1 MKWYDRFSQLLT
13 GPRGAAAALLALAV
27 LLAPAPAF
35 GQDQS
40 GVTSPAPG
48 SAISGDVPVLGT
60 ASIEPFQKYELHFK
74 LEPSGDD
81 AYIYFDGGT
90 SPIVGGQLGV
100 WHAAGLAPGTY
111 TLRLRV
117 VKQDGNYAEFYT
129 PNLSVNGGAGAAP
142 PGAETPSPT
151 PTSGEP
157 TPTAIPTATFTP
169 APQPTAAVGQVTQ
182 PEAVQQLAPTPDP
195 QAVAA
200 APDPALEPGAVL
212 TEPIAGTGSTGSL
225 ADLTTGAATEGEGGS
240 LTRELGEALGISRLR
255 SLFFTGVRL
264 SAAGFLLF
272 FALVGGKRLYAWL
285 RSNYM

>member
-1 MKWYDRFSQLLT
+1 MKWFDRFSQFLT

-27 LLAPAPAF
+27 VLAPTPAH
-35 GQDQS
+35 GQGQS

-48 SAISGDVPVLGT
+48 STITGDVPVLGT

-90 SPIVGGQLGV
+90 SPIIGGQLGV
-100 WHAAGLAPGTY
+100 WHAAGLTPGTY

-129 PNLSVNGGAGAAP
+129 PNLVVNGGAGAAP
-142 PGAETPSPT
+142 PGDETPSPT

-157 TPTAIPTATFTP
+157 TPTPIPTATFTP
-169 APQPTAAVGQVTQ
+169 APQPTAVVGQVTQ
-182 PEAVQQLAPTPDP
+182 PEAVQQLAPTPDA
-195 QAVAA
+195 QA
-200 APDPALEPGAVL
+200 DPAANPVVVEPGAVL
-212 TEPIAGTGSTGSL
+212 TEPITGTGSTGSL
-225 ADLTTGAATEGEGGS
+225 ADLTTDSATSEGGS

-264 SAAGFLLF
+264 SAAGFLIF
-272 FALVGGKRLYAWL
+272 FGLIGGKRLYTWL
-285 RSNYM
+285 RRNYT